1 MSSDRTPIVVAVAP
15 NGARKRRDDHPRLPL
30 TPAELAQCAVD
41 CLGAGASMM
50 HLHVRDAAGRHSLE
64 APDYRAAIAAIRA
77 RVGDALILQ
86 LTSEAGGR
94 YAAAEQ
100 AACIEAVEPEA
111 VSLAIRELFA
121 TAQDTA
127 RSAALVARLAAQHV
141 MVQYIVYSPADVARC
156 AELHASGALPRAAP
170 NVLFVLGSYAE
181 KRAGHPAE
189 LLPMLAALPTGWPW
203 SVCAFG
209 ADEAR
214 CLAAAALLGGHVR
227 AGFEN
232 NVAMP
237 DGTVAPDNAALVR
250 ATAQV
255 LEPLRMRPATCGEA
269 RRFFCEGRI

>member
-1 MSSDRTPIVVAVAP
+1 MPSDRTPIVVAVAP

-30 TPAELAQCAVD
+30 SPAELAQCAVD
-41 CLGAGASMM
+41 CLAAGASMM
-50 HLHVRDAAGRHSLE
+50 HLHVRDVVGRHSLE
-64 APDYRAAIAAIRA
+64 AADYRAAIAAIRE

-86 LTSEAGGR
+86 VTSEAGGR
-94 YAAAEQ
+94 YAPAEQ
-100 AACIEAVEPEA
+100 IACIEAVEAEA
-111 VSLAIRELFA
+111 VSLAIRELFGTTEDA
-121 TAQDTA
+121 A
-127 RSAALVARLAAQHV
+127 RSAALVARLGARDV

-156 AELHASGALPRAAP
+156 AELHASGALPRATP

-181 KRAGHPAE
+181 KRAGHPSE

-214 CLAAAALLGGHVR
+214 CLAAAALLGGHAR

-232 NVAMP
+232 NLSLP

-250 ATAQV
+250 AIAHA
-255 LEPLRMRPATCGEA
+255 LEPLRMRPATCAEA
-269 RRFFCEGRI
+269 RRFFRQGCV